1 MPSLSSLFLK
11 LLTLGCQHC
20 SSKTLERKVIQVNL
34 GVMVSAATILIFD
47 VLFYLTGNW
56 TVFYSGL
63 IQTPFLLLL
72 PLVWW
77 LNHSGR
83 FFLARWAIFIIVMSD
98 TAVTLFLAQGTI
110 FLIHYYF
117 LLFAIIPAA
126 FFEIAQWRSSVLL
139 FIANLSLYCFF
150 QINGWPSLPEI
161 YELQAQQLN
170 LLRVIMVGSSVFTII
185 LLLLISERYSELNEI
200 YLERLA
206 NTDPLTSLNNRRHFI
221 DNFQQILLKQLDQ
234 QQLALA
240 IIDID
245 HFKRI
250 NDTGGHDAGD
260 EALKHVSHLLKE
272 HIGDSGLLAR
282 VGGEEFA
289 MVYIDTESAPPIN
302 RANTLL
308 LKLENSPFYY
318 ADQKY
323 KITAS
328 IGLCIFTGQHNLDH
342 VIKEADDALYS
353 AKRRGRNRQETRNI
367 A

>member
-1 MPSLSSLFLK
+1 MLNLSSIFLK

-47 VLFYLTGNW
+47 LLFYFTGNW
-56 TVFYSGL
+56 TVIYSGL
-63 IQTPFLLLL
+63 IQTPFLLAL
-72 PLVWW
+72 PSVWW
-77 LNHSGR
+77 LNHTGR
-83 FFLARWAIFIIVMSD
+83 LFLARWAIFIIIMSD
-98 TAVTLFLAQGTI
+98 TAFTLFLAQGTA

-126 FFEIAQWRSSVLL
+126 FFEISQWRSSLVL
-139 FIANLSLYCFF
+139 FITNLSIYCFF

-161 YELQAQQLN
+161 HELETQQLN
-170 LLRVIMVGSSVFTII
+170 LLRIIMVGSSVFTII
-185 LLLLISERYSELNEI
+185 LLLLISERYSEINET
-200 YLERLA
+200 YLEKLA

-260 EALKHVSHLLKE
+260 EALKHVSQLLKE
-272 HIGDSGLLAR
+272 HIGDDGLLAR

-289 MVYIDTESAPPIN
+289 MVYIDTETRPPIN
-302 RANTLL
+302 RASTLL
-308 LKLENSPFYY
+308 LQLENAPFYY
-318 ADQKY
+318 AEQKY
-323 KITAS
+323 IITVS
-328 IGLCIFTGQHNLDH
+328 IGLCIFTGQHNLDQI
-342 VIKEADDALYS
+342 IKEADDALYS
-353 AKRRGRNRQETRNI
+353 AKRRGRNRQESRKI
-367 A
+367 I